1 MPEEYFVSNGHL
13 CGVDLFKLFGGN
25 LESVKTT
32 AFYGIKDCCGYVLNF
47 KTGEQVV
54 IYNLEDYPPFFN
66 SLASEL
72 EYKEEGF

>member
-1 MPEEYFVSNGHL
+1 MPEEYIVSNGHL
-13 CGVDLFKLFGGN
+13 CGVNLFKLFGSN
-25 LESVKTT
+25 LDSVQTT
-32 AFYGIKDCCGYVLNF
+32 AFYGLKDCGYVLSF

-72 EYKEEGF
+72 EYKEEGI